1 MKLDTPRRGYKSI
14 IAVIMAAVIVI
25 CAVVIL
31 GDFSPHGSFTLT
43 VLFTG
48 DLHGNMEVMPYYQTI
63 INQAQRDS
71 QVLLLDCGD
80 LFEGG
85 ANQEKGGQSE
95 AVVLSAMKYDAMT
108 LGNNEFWCTENT
120 YDACDA
126 KLEALSKSVTFPLLC
141 ANVKKNGEYLPG
153 VKPYTIVNKGGLKIA
168 IIGLTTDKMNNNEV
182 ENKTISDPVVTLEQ
196 INAELEGVVD
206 VKIVLS
212 HCEQEQNEAF
222 KSVHAVIAGHIH
234 EPTAEIK
241 ADTQYKSS
249 IPVVRAGGKKN
260 GNLGKLMLELKEND
274 DGSWGVENYSFELLP
289 PKGLPDQKILS
300 IVSGI
305 K

>member
-1 MKLDTPRRGYKSI
+1 MKLDTPRRGYKGIMAVI
-14 IAVIMAAVIVI
+14 IAVVIVI
-25 CAVVIL
+25 CAVAVF
-31 GDFSPHGSFTLT
+31 GDFSPHGRFTLT

-48 DLHGNMEVMPYYQTI
+48 DLHGNMDVMPYYQTI
-63 INQAQRDS
+63 INQTKRDG

-80 LFEGG
+80 LYEGG
-85 ANQEKGGQSE
+85 VNQEKGGQSE
-95 AVVLSAMKYDAMT
+95 AIVLSAMKYDAMT
-108 LGNNEFWCTENT
+108 FGNNEFWCNENT
-120 YDACDA
+120 AEACDA

-141 ANVKKNGEYLPG
+141 ANVKKNGEYLRG
-153 VKPYTIVNKGGLKIA
+153 VEPYTIVNKGGLKIA
-168 IIGLTTDKMNNNEV
+168 VIGLTTDKMNNNEV
-182 ENKTISDPVVTLEQ
+182 ENKIVSDPVRILEQ
-196 INAELEGVVD
+196 INAELEGKAD

-222 KSVHAVIAGHIH
+222 KNVHAVVAGHIH

-241 ADTQYKSS
+241 ADAQYKSP

-260 GNLGKLMLELKEND
+260 GNIGKLVLELKEND
-274 DGSWGVENYSFELLP
+274 DHTWSVGNYSFELLP